1 MRIKEILKEKNM
13 TVQELA
19 DKMNV
24 SRQAL
29 SRQING
35 KLLVET
41 AQNIADALEVPLW
54 QLFEGSQEQSVSSSS
69 ELVALIRNRGQL
81 YQASTIEELESLIE
95 QLKEGK

>member
-1 MRIKEILKEKNM
+1 MCIFVLKFILINMRIKEILKEKNM

-54 QLFEGSQEQSVSSSS
+54 QLFKDGEEDTPSAPSVTCPYCGH
-69 ELVALIRNRGQL
+69 ELKINV
-81 YQASTIEELESLIE
+81 E
-95 QLKEGK
+95 

>member
-54 QLFEGSQEQSVSSSS
+54 QLFKDGDDDMP
-69 ELVALIRNRGQL
+69 
-81 YQASTIEELESLIE
+81 STPSITCPYCGKPLSIEI
-95 QLKEGK
+95 K

>member
-1 MRIKEILKEKNM
+1 MNHNQNSMRIKEILKEKGM

-41 AQNIADALEVPLW
+41 AQNIADALDVPLW
-54 QLFEGSQEQSVSSSS
+54 KLFKDGEDDMPSTPSITCPDCGH
-69 ELVALIRNRGQL
+69 ELKVNV
-81 YQASTIEELESLIE
+81 E
-95 QLKEGK
+95 